1 MMDLSQCPSSPNCV
15 SSQTR
20 SAWQSIPP
28 IAFDGCPERAWK
40 QWCQLIETH
49 PLVIQLVQ
57 EERNLHAVF
66 RTRWFRFRDDLHS
79 LLCEEEGVIHVRS
92 ASRLGYWDM
101 NANRRRVEDLRHQF
115 QSAPST

>member
-1 MMDLSQCPSSPNCV
+1 MDLPQCPTSPNCV
-15 SSQTR
+15 SSQAP

-28 IAFDGCPERAWK
+28 IAFGGCPERAWK

-57 EERNLHAVF
+57 KER
-66 RTRWFRFRDDLHS
+66 S
-79 LLCEEEGVIHVRS
+79 LCEEEGVIHVRS